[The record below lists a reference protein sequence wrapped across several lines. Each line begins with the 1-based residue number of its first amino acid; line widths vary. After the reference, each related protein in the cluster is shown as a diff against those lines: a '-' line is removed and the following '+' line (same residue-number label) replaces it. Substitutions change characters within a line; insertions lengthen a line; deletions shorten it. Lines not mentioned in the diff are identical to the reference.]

1 MSDLEF
7 AMDIIHILQKSPM
20 LLAAKKEIKNLKR
33 ENKILRKLLT
43 ELSTKKS
50 DDFVEFV
57 KEEKKDVVI
66 KIEPGLESGNITYE
80 LIESDNESDVKEEKE
95 AEEVDEEVKEEKE
108 EETEE
113 VEETEKEEETEEVEE
128 TEEEEVEKVEDDQ
141 ETEVYEVTIRGT
153 KYFTTDSK
161 NGTIYAMDENGDV
174 GDEVGQFKNGIAKIK

>member
-57 KEEKKDVVI
+57 KEEKKDVII

-80 LIESDNESDVKEEKE
+80 LIESDNEAE
-95 AEEVDEEVKEEKE
+95 AK

-113 VEETEKEEETEEVEE
+113 VEEEEEEEEVEEAEAEEVEDTEEVEE
-128 TEEEEVEKVEDDQ
+128 VEEEKETEEEEKVEDDQ

>member
-7 AMDIIHILQKSPM
+7 AMDIIQIFQKSPM

-43 ELSTKKS
+43 ELSTKRA

-80 LIESDNESDVKEEKE
+80 LIESDKEEEAETEEAEVEEAEVEEAEETEE
-95 AEEVDEEVKEEKE
+95 AEEVEA
-108 EETEE
+108 EET
-113 VEETEKEEETEEVEE
+113 
-128 TEEEEVEKVEDDQ
+128 EVEKVEDDQ

-161 NGTIYAMDENGDV
+161 NGAIYAMDENGDV